1 MTQQELFAPA
11 KSLGT
16 VSYPFEGHP
25 ETAVLRHGER
35 GRWFGVWLNVPGRY
49 FGGQGSEFALNLKC
63 PPELSAMLRQNFA
76 GILPAYHMNKTHWIT
91 VRPALVPR
99 EEIEKLL
106 RLSFD
111 LTAPA
116 KR

>member
-1 MTQQELFAPA
+1 MTQQELFALA

-16 VSYPFEGHP
+16 VSYPFESDP
-25 ETAVLRHGER
+25 ETAVFRHGER

-76 GILPAYHMNKTHWIT
+76 GILPAYHMNKAHWIT

>member
-1 MTQQELFAPA
+1 MTQQELFALA
-11 KSLGT
+11 RSLGT
-16 VSYPFEGHP
+16 VSYPFESDP
-25 ETAVLRHGER
+25 ETAVFRHGER

-76 GILPAYHMNKTHWIT
+76 GILPAYHMNKAHWIT